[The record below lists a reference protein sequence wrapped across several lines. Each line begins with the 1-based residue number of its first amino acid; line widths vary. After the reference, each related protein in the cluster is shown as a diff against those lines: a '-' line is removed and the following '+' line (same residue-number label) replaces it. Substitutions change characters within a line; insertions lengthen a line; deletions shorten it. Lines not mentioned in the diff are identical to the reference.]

1 MVSPYYLPI
10 DIMISL
16 TNPDIQSFKDYF
28 NRISIYQMAILL
40 VFGMMLC
47 IICGFGGIWLM
58 IANLREDISLSKT
71 IKPSI

>member
-1 MVSPYYLPI
+1 
-10 DIMISL
+10 
-16 TNPDIQSFKDYF
+16 
-28 NRISIYQMAILL
+28 MAILL

>member
-1 MVSPYYLPI
+1 
-10 DIMISL
+10 MISL